1 MTRNEVKELL
11 MSAGVAEPTNEAID
25 NFLNKHNAEVQR
37 EKEVANKYK
46 ADATKVTELQE
57 QLDALNS
64 QNLTEIEKAQKE
76 TEKSNARVSEL
87 EKTLAIMQRKNALAE
102 KGIIGEDAE
111 KLFDA
116 EGKIDIDIL
125 GQIISTRETAAKAQA
140 EKDLLNKTPN
150 PQGSNKDK
158 PDELSDVEKMAK
170 SVGEE
175 IANMNKAATDVL
187 AKYIN

>member
-11 MSAGVAEPTNEAID
+11 MSAGVAEPTSEAID

-46 ADATKVTELQE
+46 ADATKVTELQK

>member
-11 MSAGVAEPTNEAID
+11 MSAGVAEPTSEAID

-125 GQIISTRETAAKAQA
+125 GQIISTREIAAKAQA

-150 PQGSNKDK
+150 PKGSNKDN

-175 IANMNKAATDVL
+175 IASMNKAATDVL

>member
-46 ADATKVTELQE
+46 ADATKVAELQE

-87 EKTLAIMQRKNALAE
+87 EKTLAVMQRKNALAE

-116 EGKIDIDIL
+116 DGKIDIDIL

-170 SVGEE
+170 SVGKE
-175 IANMNKAATDVL
+175 IASMNKAATDVL

>member
-11 MSAGVAEPTNEAID
+11 MSAGVAEPTSEAID

>member
-11 MSAGVAEPTNEAID
+11 MSAGVAEPTSEAID

-175 IANMNKAATDVL
+175 IASMNKAATDVL

>member
-11 MSAGVAEPTNEAID
+11 MSAGVAEPTSEAID

-116 EGKIDIDIL
+116 DGKIDIDIL

-175 IANMNKAATDVL
+175 IASMNKAATDVL

>member
-87 EKTLAIMQRKNALAE
+87 EKTLAVMQRKNALAE

-175 IANMNKAATDVL
+175 IASMNKAATDVL

>member
-11 MSAGVAEPTNEAID
+11 MSAGVAEPTSEAID

-111 KLFDA
+111 RLFDA

-175 IANMNKAATDVL
+175 IASMNKAATDVL

>member
-87 EKTLAIMQRKNALAE
+87 EKTLAVMQRKNALAE

-116 EGKIDIDIL
+116 DGKIDIDIL

-175 IANMNKAATDVL
+175 IASMNKAATDVL

>member
-11 MSAGVAEPTNEAID
+11 MSAGVAEPTSEAID

-46 ADATKVTELQE
+46 ADATKATELQE

>member
-11 MSAGVAEPTNEAID
+11 MSAGVAEPTSEAID

-158 PDELSDVEKMAK
+158 PDEMSDVEKMAK

-175 IANMNKAATDVL
+175 IASMNKAATDVL